1 MIDYLRQRSG
11 KVDCTA
17 SSSNVNPSSDKK
29 VILQQHFNE
38 KCIHLNEL
46 IDHLVTT
53 RGLINNPELN
63 QKVAIDSALTAI
75 SKNPHWEVLMLDN
88 DFNETQNYEK
98 VNYLISLVS
107 SKSLGCRLTEL
118 LYFIYV
124 RIVIIGMGLIAMV
137 LFYFVFK
144 TYRNNRAAKD
154 KEYYDLITKVTNM
167 VEKQYELSLLDAANI
182 KPYIAISHI
191 YDSLVAPH
199 ERATKKKLWNKI
211 VNFIQDHESR
221 IHLETQ
227 FINGEE
233 THVWKWIVAKHE
245 SVLKNKYQENNT
257 GRFNCRV
264 YDSGIIFLFI
274 SLG

>member
-11 KVDCTA
+11 QVDCA
-17 SSSNVNPSSDKK
+17 AAVNTNPPSDKLQ
-29 VILQQHFNE
+29 LQQHMSD
-38 KCIHLNEL
+38 KCVHLNEI

-53 RGLINNPELN
+53 RSLINNPDI
-63 QKVAIDSALTAI
+63 KKMAIDSALDAI
-75 SKNPHWEVLMLDN
+75 SKNPQWEILMLDN
-88 DFNETQNYEK
+88 QYNEVLNHEAVT
-98 VNYLISLVS
+98 YLISLIS
-107 SKSLGCRLTEL
+107 SKSLLCRIREL

-124 RIVIIGMGLIAMV
+124 RIVIFGMGLIALV
-137 LFYFVFK
+137 LLFFVFK

-167 VEKQYELSLLDAANI
+167 VEKQYELSLLDPANI

-191 YDSLVAPH
+191 YDSLVAPS
-199 ERATKKKLWNKI
+199 ERAAKKKLWNKI

-245 SVLKNKYQENNT
+245 SVLKNKYQENT
-257 GRFNCRV
+257 GNSF
-264 YDSGIIFLFI
+264 FLV
-274 SLG
+274 

>member
-1 MIDYLRQRSG
+1 M
-11 KVDCTA
+11 
-17 SSSNVNPSSDKK
+17 
-29 VILQQHFNE
+29 LQQQFNE

-46 IDHLVTT
+46 IEHLVTS
-53 RGLINNPELN
+53 RGLISNPEVN
-63 QKVAIDSALTAI
+63 QKVAIDSALSAI
-75 SKNPHWEVLMLDN
+75 SKNPHWEILMLDSN
-88 DFNETQNYEK
+88 FNEVQDYEN

-107 SKSLGCRLTEL
+107 SKSLGCRLKEL
-118 LYFIYV
+118 AYFIYV

-137 LFYFVFK
+137 LLYFVFK

-167 VEKQYELSLLDAANI
+167 VEKQYELSLLDPANI

-199 ERATKKKLWNKI
+199 ERAAKKKLWNKI

-245 SVLKNKYQENNT
+245 SVLKNKYQDNT
-257 GRFNCRV
+257 AGTT
-264 YDSGIIFLFI
+264 FLFDYFEF
-274 SLG
+274 